1 MRAAPSSRGVWGVE
15 SRSHRVPPRNRG
27 QNVTTGRLAASFD
40 RNSAQNAASHPFT
53 RRFAQHRH
61 ATTPHAARKPPTRH
75 RHLPLTTPPPAD
87 QPTADQPTSRP
98 LDRPTAP
105 ADRPIAPA
113 GRPTSRPADQPTAPS
128 RPADS
133 AEPTSRQR
141 ARDFQ
146 STVQPTATP
155 RNCQIVTPL
164 KQHTLAQHRR
174 VHQPTPSR
182 PANSAEPRPVS
193 IIIFYRQQAPK
204 TP

>member
-15 SRSHRVPPRNRG
+15 SRSHRPQSRNQG

-40 RNSAQNAASHPFT
+40 RNSTQNAASRQFT

-75 RHLPLTTPPPAD
+75 HH
-87 QPTADQPTSRP
+87 QPTADRRPADRRPADRRPAGQPTSQP
-98 LDRPTAP
+98 LD
-105 ADRPIAPA
+105 
-113 GRPTSRPADQPTAPS
+113 RPADQPTS

-155 RNCQIVTPL
+155 RNCQIVT
-164 KQHTLAQHRR
+164 T
-174 VHQPTPSR
+174 
-182 PANSAEPRPVS
+182 
-193 IIIFYRQQAPK
+193 
-204 TP
+204 